1 MYNILYIAYKFDK
14 SAPLLTLA
22 LGRDPGAMRA
32 VGMAVRPEA
41 LLSRF
46 SSSAATNPEGLG
58 LSFLDSETQFYF
70 PARARPSPVKCKVQY
85 ELVRRHIN

>member
-46 SSSAATNPEGLG
+46 S
-58 LSFLDSETQFYF
+58 
-70 PARARPSPVKCKVQY
+70 PARPPPI
-85 ELVRRHIN
+85 RRVLA